1 MPIALSGSRGF
12 VPQEERIMKAV
23 FAGLIVS
30 LGILGVVS
38 AVPAADLKEKV
49 KVEILSAGFHP
60 GMDPGLYVCA
70 GGHLHVKGTVQNQT
84 GVTLASI
91 KLEGKAYDAAGK
103 FLGKASPWR
112 KAPLLASLKPGEKR
126 EFDMEFL
133 GITGPRVG
141 LAKKHEIVVIEAV
154 QANEKP

>member
-1 MPIALSGSRGF
+1 
-12 VPQEERIMKAV
+12 MKAV

-70 GGHLHVKGTVQNQT
+70 GGHLHVKGTVQNLT
-84 GVTLASI
+84 GVALASI
-91 KLEGKAYDAAGK
+91 KLEGKAYDAEDK
-103 FLGKASPWR
+103 FLGMASPWK
-112 KAPLLASLKPGEKR
+112 KAPLLVSLKPGEKR

-133 GITGPRVG
+133 TITGPRVG
-141 LAKKHEIVVIEAV
+141 LAKKHEIVVVEV
-154 QANEKP
+154 QPSN

>member
-1 MPIALSGSRGF
+1 
-12 VPQEERIMKAV
+12 MKAV
-23 FAGLIVS
+23 FAGLIVA
-30 LGILGVVS
+30 LGIFGVVS
-38 AVPAADLKEKV
+38 AVLAADLKEKV

-84 GVTLASI
+84 GVILASI
-91 KLEGKAYDAAGK
+91 KLEGKAYDAEGK
-103 FLGKASPWR
+103 FLGMASPWR
-112 KAPLLASLKPGEKR
+112 KAPLLVSLKPDEKR

-133 GITGPRVG
+133 AITGPEVQR
-141 LAKKHEIVVIEAV
+141 AKRQEIVVIEAI